1 MQFYLAHPFPDR
13 HLIRDK
19 IEPLIE
25 KETGLDLIN
34 PFYDERYE
42 REDVTK
48 VDAGMQHAS
57 DQSLNPQKIV
67 DGDLANV
74 KRASGVIAI
83 VSPNISVGTFMEL
96 FYSAYVLHGDCY
108 VICLEGVTERQSQH
122 PWLRYMTNE
131 HIFKSPEEFIKY
143 WKEEVVK

>member
-48 VDAGMQHAS
+48 VDAGTQHAS

-83 VSPNISVGTFMEL
+83 VSPNISVGTFME
-96 FYSAYVLHGDCY
+96 
-108 VICLEGVTERQSQH
+108 
-122 PWLRYMTNE
+122 
-131 HIFKSPEEFIKY
+131 
-143 WKEEVVK
+143 